1 MIVAPLF
8 TAKSSGPEVVLG
20 RLSVSE
26 LFCRELFRCALFGV
40 SCCALCEL
48 FGFGLS
54 SIGAGASGSL
64 LRISDG
70 VGIADV

>member
-8 TAKSSGPEVVLG
+8 TAKSLGPEVVPD

-26 LFCRELFRCALFGV
+26 LFCCE
-40 SCCALCEL
+40 LCEL
-48 FGFGLS
+48 FDFGLS
-54 SIGAGASGSL
+54 SIGDGASGRL